1 MRLPDQRDGEDD
13 MEKSKEPLVDVRGLN
28 LSRGEF
34 CLEDIHF
41 TVHAGEILAII
52 GKTGAGKTMILET
65 IAGFSTPSSGDVRY
79 KGVDIQK
86 IPLHARNIGYLY
98 QDYSLFPHLTAEANI
113 GYGLK
118 MRGLSKK
125 EIRGQVEEI
134 ASRFGITHVLGQ
146 YPGTL
151 SGGEG
156 QRVAL
161 ARALITRPPLLLL
174 DEPFSALD
182 PVTKQGFYRMLRE
195 IQQDFG
201 CAVVFV
207 THDFIEAE
215 ALANRIGVL
224 LGGRL
229 CGIVPSQGLYTENWS
244 PEVQAFLGMGM
255 EA

>member
-1 MRLPDQRDGEDD
+1 

-28 LSRGEF
+28 LSRGDF
-34 CLEDIHF
+34 FLKDIHF
-41 TVHAGEILAII
+41 TIHAGEILAII
-52 GKTGAGKTMILET
+52 GKTGAGKTMLLET
-65 IAGFSTPSSGDVRY
+65 IVGFTTPSSGEVRY
-79 KGVDIQK
+79 GGIEIQQ
-86 IPLHARNIGYLY
+86 IPLYARNIGYLY

-118 MRGLSKK
+118 MKGLSKK
-125 EIRGQVEEI
+125 EIGKGIEEI
-134 ASRFGITHVLGQ
+134 ANRFGITHVLGQ

-161 ARALITRPPLLLL
+161 ARALITRPSLLLL

-207 THDFIEAE
+207 THDFIEAA
-215 ALANRIGVL
+215 ALADRIGVL

-229 CGIVPSQGLYTENWS
+229 CGIVPSHRLYTEDWS

-255 EA
+255 EEKN

>member
-1 MRLPDQRDGEDD
+1 

-28 LSRGEF
+28 LSRGDF

-52 GKTGAGKTMILET
+52 GKTGAGKTMLLET

-79 KGVDIQK
+79 KGADIQK

-113 GYGLK
+113 GYSLK

-125 EIRGQVEEI
+125 EIREQVEEI

-215 ALANRIGVL
+215 VLANRIGVL